1 MKICIILIN
10 IKLAY
15 ASLVNEL
22 EDEYYEFLKDLKLDN
37 ETLNF
42 CELVYKYK
50 YNIKNILYTFN
61 QLIIKKIM
69 S

>member
-1 MKICIILIN
+1 MYHIDN

-15 ASLVNEL
+15 SSLVYEL
-22 EDEYYEFLKDLKLDN
+22 EDKYYEFLKDLKLEN

-50 YNIKNILYTFN
+50 YDIKNILYN
-61 QLIIKKIM
+61 LIN
-69 S
+69 